1 MNIAMKIQNM
11 RIRQWLRCSLL
22 VGTLLTIL
30 AAGTAL
36 AAEPAAAPAPMELTL
51 DQAVQLSL
59 TNNPNG
65 KIAVFD
71 YEAAKGALTA
81 ARSYRWPT
89 ISATHRDSRTLSA
102 PSKVE
107 PNPVA
112 TDNYS
117 NSVSLSWILWSGN
130 KIESQISQAKLSLD
144 SSQWGIAAARQQLKY
159 NATDAYFKFMAAR
172 DAVKLAGESVT
183 RLERYLQDVK
193 LQFEVGV
200 VAKVDVLRSEV
211 ELAKAKQN
219 LIEAQNAYDITM
231 ANLNNVMGLPLTT
244 ELKVKGELSYS
255 KFEQD
260 LAVCVDL
267 ALRQRPEIFQYTDA
281 AKSAQEGITVAKSG
295 YLPSI
300 SATYTNGWYNTNFP
314 GGNNY
319 NWTVYLTTNWTFLD
333 SGLTAGNVKKAVET
347 YHKAQEQLRQTV
359 DSVQLDVRS
368 TYLSLKSAEQSI
380 QTSSAA
386 VGLAEEDYAIKVIR
400 YQAGVG
406 TNLDVLDAQ
415 VALTT
420 AKNNYLKAMY
430 EYNNNRSKL
439 DKAMGVP
446 VK

>member
-107 PNPVA
+107 PNPTA

>member
-107 PNPVA
+107 PNPTA

-430 EYNNNRSKL
+430 DYNNYRSKL
-439 DKAMGVP
+439 DKSMGVP

>member
-107 PNPVA
+107 PNPTA

-211 ELAKAKQN
+211 ELAKAKQT

-244 ELKVKGELSYS
+244 ELRGKGDLSHS
-255 KFEQD
+255 RFEQD

-430 EYNNNRSKL
+430 DYNNYRSKL
-439 DKAMGVP
+439 DKSMGVP

>member
-36 AAEPAAAPAPMELTL
+36 AAEPTAPTVMELTL

-107 PNPVA
+107 PNPTA